1 VTGYVGP
8 LAVLTLG
15 YAFFQAANNTAVMQ
29 NAGEAVRG
37 VTSGM
42 LNLSR
47 NLGLITGAS
56 VMGAIF
62 AHASAGVLE
71 AGGPAAGAL
80 AGIHATYAAGAL
92 LLLAAMFAAATAQC
106 DGALPWTRVSVLAS
120 PPPKERTK

>member
-1 VTGYVGP
+1 
-8 LAVLTLG
+8 
-15 YAFFQAANNTAVMQ
+15 MQ
-29 NAGEAVRG
+29 DAGEAVRG

-56 VMGAIF
+56 VVGAIF
-62 AHASAGVLE
+62 SHASAGVLE